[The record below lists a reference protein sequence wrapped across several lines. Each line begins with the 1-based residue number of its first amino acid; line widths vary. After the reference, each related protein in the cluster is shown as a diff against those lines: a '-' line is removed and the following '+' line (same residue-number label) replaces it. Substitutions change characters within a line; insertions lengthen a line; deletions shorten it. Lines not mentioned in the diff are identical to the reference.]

1 MSVNVVAAIIFHNH
15 KILAAQRPFSSDKE
29 ISLKYEFPGGK
40 VNKSETK
47 INALKRELQEE
58 LNIKVEKFNY
68 YFNSEHHY
76 KKIRVKLYFYKC
88 KLLKLPAELRV
99 HKSLKLLSLNQLRTV
114 DWLAGDYA
122 VINQLENDL
131 KL

>member
-1 MSVNVVAAIIFHNH
+1 MSIDVVAAIIFHDD
-15 KILAAQRPFSSDKE
+15 KILAAQRPISKDEE

-40 VNKSETK
+40 VNKNENK

-58 LNIKVEKFNY
+58 LNIKVEKLNY
-68 YFNSEHHY
+68 YFSSEHHY
-76 KKIRVKLYFYKC
+76 KKIKVKLYFYKC
-88 KLLKLPAELRV
+88 KLLKLPIELRV

-122 VINQLENDL
+122 VIDKLQTDL
-131 KL
+131 